1 MTSAETID
9 VPSLTQLSADA
20 FRNAGLSFGDAEF
33 SARILVDADM
43 MGLSTHGVVRI
54 PVYADR
60 MRRGGVDP
68 NAVVSVDKRAP
79 SLAIVHG
86 NNGLGTV
93 VGSRALEAA
102 LAMVAEIGI
111 AYVGCRNSNH
121 FGALAPYGLNA
132 CDAGFILI
140 AGTNA
145 STTMA
150 PWGGKETRIGN
161 NPLCIAAPCADGI
174 HIILDMAMSV
184 AARGKIR
191 AAQKAGVP
199 IPEGWAT
206 DGSGAPTTDA
216 SEALAGFLLPV
227 GGHKGSGLSVAVD
240 ILSGVLTG
248 ASFLSDVS
256 SWSEN
261 PDAPS
266 GVGHFF
272 LLIDPEKLLGPDAF
286 AVAMDRFKSIVLS
299 TPPASSTSPVVLPG
313 QREQE
318 RRRAAKKDGVRV
330 PGDLL
335 ASIKQ
340 LARGHPRAVK

>member
-9 VPSLTQLSADA
+9 VPSLTQLSVDA
-20 FRNAGLSFGDAEF
+20 FRNAGLSLGDAEI

-68 NAVVSVDKRAP
+68 SAVVSVDKRAP

-102 LAMVAEIGI
+102 LAMVAETGI

-121 FGALAPYGLNA
+121 FGALAPYGLKA

-191 AAQKAGVP
+191 AAQKAGLP